1 MSVGIIQTETN
12 HQESTMHI
20 PSRPAGDPRQN
31 HFLAALPESV
41 WTRWRSQLEF
51 VDLPLDKSLCTSGA
65 MPTYVYFPTTA
76 IVSLLYLTRDG
87 VSTEIGVVGND
98 GVIGVEALM
107 GASTTASQA
116 VVQSAGYGYRLN
128 AQAVRQELS
137 QGGPALPMLLRYA
150 HTQVAQMAQLA
161 VCNHFHSVEQKF
173 CRRLLISLDRSP
185 QSELDMTHEQ
195 FANLLGVRRESI
207 TAAAHKLQLSGAI
220 RYRRGHVTVL
230 DRQRLERG
238 ACECYAAAKKQYER
252 TMPMSMPLAA

>member
-1 MSVGIIQTETN
+1 
-12 HQESTMHI
+12 MHT
-20 PSRPAGDPRQN
+20 PQRLAGHPRQN

-41 WTRWRSQLEF
+41 WTRWHSQLEF
-51 VDLPLDKSLCTSGA
+51 VELPLDKSLYSSGA
-65 MPTYVYFPTTA
+65 SPAYVYFPTTA

-87 VSTEIGVVGND
+87 VSTEIGAVGND
-98 GVIGVEALM
+98 GVIGMDALM

-116 VVQSAGYGYRLN
+116 VVQSAGHGYRLN
-128 AQAVRQELS
+128 AQTVRHELS

-150 HTQVAQMAQLA
+150 HTQVAQMAQMA

-185 QSELDMTHEQ
+185 QRELTMTHEQ

-207 TAAAHKLQLSGAI
+207 TAVAHKLQLSGVI

-238 ACECYAAAKKQYER
+238 ACECYAEAKKQYER